1 MSISTGHNQVT
12 MHPLIDSLRERTGS
26 LFGLNIIGTLTWV
39 VESTNIIGLFAA
51 MVGLAAGIMLVCIR
65 WGDFMASK
73 PVQWIKARLKSHQQ
87 GMD

>member
-1 MSISTGHNQVT
+1 MN
-12 MHPLIDSLRERTGS
+12 PLIDSLRERTGS

-39 VESTNIIGLFAA
+39 VESTNVIGLFAA
-51 MVGLAAGIMLVCIR
+51 VVGLGAGVMLVCIR

-73 PVQWIKARLKSHQQ
+73 PVRWAKDRLKCREQ

>member
-1 MSISTGHNQVT
+1 MN
-12 MHPLIDSLRERTGS
+12 PLIDSLRERTGS

-51 MVGLAAGIMLVCIR
+51 MVGLVAGIMLVAIR

-73 PVQWIKARLKSHQQ
+73 PVLWIKGRFKSHQQ